1 MFKLALLY
9 FELVAIFPT
18 GTRCPWTRRKIITP
32 SLSQLV
38 SPTADKL
45 LMPVLAPI
53 LPFHRKRKLATSTQK
68 RVCRRFQND
77 QAESIFFS
85 VLGSFAV
92 CIIPTASHR
101 KLRREKAM
109 WSHQPS
115 LSNPRISFLYCV
127 LKRRFRLMGSK
138 FDRHFWATVINKLRF
153 TATRVIFFSG
163 FRFVLSLLPCAA
175 LLQQAFPYPAE
186 LEID

>member
-1 MFKLALLY
+1 VSLNEKINDHAITVTTCLAANCWRVT
-9 FELVAIFPT
+9 E
-18 GTRCPWTRRKIITP
+18 
-32 SLSQLV
+32 
-38 SPTADKL
+38 
-45 LMPVLAPI
+45 VLAPI
-53 LPFHRKRKLATSTQK
+53 LPFHRKLDTATQK
-68 RVCRRFQND
+68 RACRRFQNYKT
-77 QAESIFFS
+77 ESIFFS
-85 VLGSFAV
+85 VLGFFAV
-92 CIIPTASHR
+92 CIIRTASHR

-163 FRFVLSLLPCAA
+163 FRFVFSLLPCAA
-175 LLQQAFPYPAE
+175 LLQQVFPYLAE